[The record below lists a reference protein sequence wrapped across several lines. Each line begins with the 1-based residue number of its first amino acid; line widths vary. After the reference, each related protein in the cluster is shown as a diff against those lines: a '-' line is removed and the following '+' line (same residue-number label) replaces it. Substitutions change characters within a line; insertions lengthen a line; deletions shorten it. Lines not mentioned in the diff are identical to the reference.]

1 MFLKFA
7 YYAQY
12 YAQEQELWSDYY
24 AIYMQ
29 VCMNK
34 LLLVV
39 DNLGR
44 LFYYSIFE

>member
-1 MFLKFA
+1 MFLIFT

-44 LFYYSIFE
+44 LFY